1 MRAVRSIG
9 LIGIRCDR
17 GSSFARGSADAP
29 AAIRAALHCDSGND
43 FAEHSIPLYLSEWF
57 DAGDLIDP
65 TDHAAAAAIHQLL
78 GDGYCPIVLGG
89 DHAITRMALPGVKQF
104 LTSMPSSTVSDEPL
118 DRPLVCLQFD
128 AHPDLYD
135 ALPCV
140 SGADPT
146 DSHAVQFSRLLDPDP
161 HGPQI
166 DLLLQVFLCG
176 SDSLSTF
183 IKFTQPN
190 TAVAGWHSDGHHR
203 TNRDC
208 SSLWRQDALC
218 SRRRSHVRA

>member
-57 DAGDLIDP
+57 DAGDLVDP

-166 DLLLQVFLCG
+166 DLLLQ
-176 SDSLSTF
+176 
-183 IKFTQPN
+183 PN

-203 TNRDC
+203 TNRDR